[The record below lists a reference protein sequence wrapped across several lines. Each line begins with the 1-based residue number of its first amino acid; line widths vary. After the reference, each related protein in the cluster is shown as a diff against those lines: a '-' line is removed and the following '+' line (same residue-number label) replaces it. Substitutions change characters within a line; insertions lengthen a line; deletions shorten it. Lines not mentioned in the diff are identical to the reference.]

1 MNIIDNL
8 HQYRGPPRDL
18 DSRTTI
24 TMDGK
29 EVEVSA
35 DDLELLKEL
44 GRGAYGVV
52 EKMRHRPS
60 NTIMAVKVRS
70 SKERMICCHN
80 GDY

>member
-1 MNIIDNL
+1 M
-8 HQYRGPPRDL
+8 

-35 DDLELLKEL
+35 DDLEVLKEL

-60 NTIMAVKVRS
+60 NTLMAVKVNQCS
-70 SKERMICCHN
+70 VLLIKI
-80 GDY
+80 D